1 MIKMETKPTLPIL
14 TRKRKK
20 VEAYVAEK
28 VKKMEMARNAES
40 SIDYGR
46 KNSSFNGSKKYL
58 Q

>member
-28 VKKMEMARNAES
+28 VKKMEMARNA
-40 SIDYGR
+40 
-46 KNSSFNGSKKYL
+46 
-58 Q
+58 